1 MTGMCRH
8 RYKETSEELPQ
19 TRHCLQNACQTTTHP
34 NTVQTA
40 QRSDWLASSP
50 HERDSPEIII
60 DLGPYVNCPTQTL
73 IKEEDE
79 KEHDV
84 VTQDIQP
91 QRSTNWDFLTRAFGI
106 GSLLCNIAP
115 PDADPS
121 DENGEQIELQEDRK
135 GTRTLQPPAWMPP
148 PNRTP
153 QPLPSHLP
161 AQPECGHGRG
171 LIEETWTN
179 TSTRRLGI
187 ISTISQRSKAEV
199 VFRIMEEPMV
209 DPNTVIYLSTPIRY
223 TKFTKDVGILSW
235 ISSNLFRR
243 RSLKEPPTETVTETQ
258 AKAQRDAIQKRS
270 NEMHTF
276 PKRVKAGT
284 RARTSSLGA
293 EKALDHRKQLK
304 KRPPPQRRAE
314 KKPTTLGRSSD
325 GPISY
330 AQATAGTK
338 RPTAHLETPGRV
350 SSPHQ
355 EASRRGRDLEPRA
368 EHQAYPRW
376 LREGRPNP
384 RAQAWAG
391 KRPNGGKP
399 LAVDEF
405 DYDACYDSEGLEYL
419 DDEERTS
426 LTAPLT
432 PHPTCPPLTPLAPVA
447 SLAKT
452 PANLTFG
459 TFPTRPPVSGEC
471 RIHKPRP
478 PTKRRVEAVTHRW
491 FGRVRILGICVPS
504 ARTCSQPGPGRRVTY
519 YDGEL
524 PPHQID
530 RDDILESVPKETKE
544 EWIRIPTNK
553 VLVYFGSD
561 KVVSDCLS
569 RVEEIAH
576 EVNRLTGSAR
586 GIGIR
591 HIKMYPGQGPLI
603 LRDTVQPYLI
613 HNLLPRQKEI
623 LVQKRMTNS
632 NRAWI
637 FFFDFNL
644 PIRTLAFSISKIPIR
659 DQDGQGQRV
668 VDGIKEAFAPY
679 EQLMADHLS
688 NFSNL
693 FPPGFPDNAP
703 RRYKAWIRTI
713 RATGM
718 TQRLR
723 NGDEEVS
730 WNIYIN
736 PPHDDYD
743 IHKKLI
749 KTLKSFTYRIEGN
762 DYWAWED
769 DYRCTALPGVRDHVK
784 GLCPFRSLP
793 GFHDTGFRHSES
805 GTRDPVPQTSALLE
819 LRSHHQPQIRNAS
832 PGPSSTPARS
842 GSTQPTQ
849 TNRGQH
855 QRGGHRGG
863 RGSRGRG
870 Y

>member
-1 MTGMCRH
+1 MGKSKGKGKAKTGARNTAIPPQATIPAH
-8 RYKETSEELPQ
+8 HGFFGPLAPPVTTAFVETSP
-19 TRHCLQNACQTTTHP
+19 T
-34 NTVQTA
+34 
-40 QRSDWLASSP
+40 
-50 HERDSPEIII
+50 PE
-60 DLGPYVNCPTQTL
+60 
-73 IKEEDE
+73 
-79 KEHDV
+79 
-84 VTQDIQP
+84 
-91 QRSTNWDFLTRAFGI
+91 
-106 GSLLCNIAP
+106 
-115 PDADPS
+115 
-121 DENGEQIELQEDRK
+121 
-135 GTRTLQPPAWMPP
+135 
-148 PNRTP
+148 
-153 QPLPSHLP
+153 
-161 AQPECGHGRG
+161 
-171 LIEETWTN
+171 
-179 TSTRRLGI
+179 TSRE
-187 ISTISQRSKAEV
+187 A
-199 VFRIMEEPMV
+199 
-209 DPNTVIYLSTPIRY
+209 
-223 TKFTKDVGILSW
+223 
-235 ISSNLFRR
+235 
-243 RSLKEPPTETVTETQ
+243 
-258 AKAQRDAIQKRS
+258 
-270 NEMHTF
+270 
-276 PKRVKAGT
+276 
-284 RARTSSLGA
+284 
-293 EKALDHRKQLK
+293 
-304 KRPPPQRRAE
+304 
-314 KKPTTLGRSSD
+314 TTLGRSSD
-325 GPISY
+325 VPISY

-338 RPTAHLETPGRV
+338 RPTAHLETPAE
-350 SSPHQ
+350 SPHPTKKPHVEAEISSYEQNTKLTPDGYGRETESSSSSNGQ
-355 EASRRGRDLEPRA
+355 ES
-368 EHQAYPRW
+368 
-376 LREGRPNP
+376 
-384 RAQAWAG
+384 AQTVEAM
-391 KRPNGGKP
+391 
-399 LAVDEF
+399 AVDEF
-405 DYDACYDSEGLEYL
+405 DYDACYDLEGLEYL
-419 DDEERTS
+419 DDEEQTS

-432 PHPTCPPLTPLAPVA
+432 PPDLSTLTSLASVA

-459 TFPTRPPVSGEC
+459 TFPTRPPSQESAASTSLAPQPNGELRPSHTAGLVASESSGSAFPAHEHVANPFVD
-471 RIHKPRP
+471 IDDGPMTIAHNHAP
-478 PTKRRVEAVTHRW
+478 PGTREE
-491 FGRVRILGICVPS
+491 
-504 ARTCSQPGPGRRVTY
+504 VTY

-544 EWIRIPTNK
+544 EWVRIPTNK

-688 NFSNL
+688 KFSNL
-693 FPPGFPDNAP
+693 FPPGFPDNTP

-762 DYWAWED
+762 DYWARED
-769 DYRCTALPGVRDHVK
+769 DYRCTACRGRDHVK

-793 GFHDTGFRHSES
+793 GFHNTGFRHSES

-842 GSTQPTQ
+842 GNTQPTQ